1 VRILF
6 STHHV
11 QDPDTGA
18 SGTALALGEAYR
30 ELGHEVST
38 LSFDDL
44 PKMPGRAAGL
54 LYPYRVAERL
64 GLPRKSDLD
73 VIDASTGD
81 TWLWGMLPRRGP
93 APLLVTRSHGL
104 DQLRYRATLEYEAR
118 HGRRPSLQHR
128 LYAGHWRL
136 AEVGRSLRQADLVL
150 ALNADERLFA
160 IDELGIDP
168 DRLALIGNPVPEAIL
183 TAGAT
188 VNREPGARDIAYVGA
203 YREMKGMEY
212 GIAAM
217 VEVLEESPEVTMSFI
232 GVGSGATAKIMD
244 AFPGALRDRVRIVP
258 EYQRGALPGLL
269 EGRGILIFPSL
280 SEGFGNVMV
289 EAMACGLA
297 PVASATGGAKQI
309 VERGV
314 NGLLVPRYSAPEL
327 ASAVKLLLRD
337 PDLRGRLQVEAR
349 ASASRYSIA
358 TVAERTLDAYRSGLE
373 RRRSEL
379 RR

>member
-44 PKMPGRAAGL
+44 PKMPGRAAAL
-54 LYPYRVAERL
+54 LYPYRVAQAL
-64 GLPRKSDLD
+64 GDPRKSDLD

-81 TWLWGMLPRRGP
+81 TWLWGMLPRTN
-93 APLLVTRSHGL
+93 ASPLLVTRSHGL
-104 DQLRYRATLEYEAR
+104 DQLRYRATLEYESR

-128 LYAGHWRL
+128 LYAGHLRL
-136 AEVGRSLRQADLVL
+136 WEVGRSLRQADLVL
-150 ALNADERLFA
+150 TLNAEERQFA
-160 IDELGIDP
+160 IDELAIAP
-168 DRLALIGNPVPEAIL
+168 DRLALIGNPVPEVL
-183 TAGAT
+183 LAT
-188 VNREPGARDIAYVGA
+188 GVTTNTKGGARDIAYVGA

-212 GIAAM
+212 GTAAM
-217 VEVLEESPEVTMSFI
+217 VEVLDEFPEVTMSFI
-232 GVGSGATAKIMD
+232 GVGSAAAKIRD
-244 AFPGALRDRVRIVP
+244 AFPAAQLDRVRIVP
-258 EYQRGALPGLL
+258 EYARGGLPELL

-280 SEGFGNVMV
+280 SEGFGNVIV

-297 PVASATGGAKQI
+297 PVASTTGGARQI
-309 VERGV
+309 IEDGV
-314 NGLLVPRYSAPEL
+314 DGLLVPRYAVDEL
-327 ASAVKLLLRD
+327 AAAVKLLIRDSDLRD
-337 PDLRGRLQVEAR
+337 RLQDAAR
-349 ASASRYSIA
+349 VSAARHSIA
-358 TVAERTLDAYRSGLE
+358 TVAGRTLDAYRTGLE